1 MNCACGKS
9 LPATNKS
16 GKCKACYCRFLN
28 TDPEMRARRS
38 AGILA
43 HYNEPGVREMRRNA
57 LLRAMTGLSDDERKR
72 RSEYGKIH
80 ARAVLLRPDVMA
92 RAQAPDA
99 IRRRSAGH
107 TEAMMGWC
115 PPDRRA
121 EYRHLIKNKHYK
133 REEAMAMILETV
145 PGTPEHARRSVANAE
160 TVMLIKRERDIAS
173 RY

>member
-1 MNCACGKS
+1 
-9 LPATNKS
+9 
-16 GKCKACYCRFLN
+16 
-28 TDPEMRARRS
+28 
-38 AGILA
+38 
-43 HYNEPGVREMRRNA
+43 
-57 LLRAMTGLSDDERKR
+57 
-72 RSEYGKIH
+72 
-80 ARAVLLRPDVMA
+80 
-92 RAQAPDA
+92 
-99 IRRRSAGH
+99 
-107 TEAMMGWC
+107 MMGWC